1 MRIYPKGILTLFA
14 LVTLG
19 MAAAPASAGEPNLVE
34 VPLDIDVYDHPGG
47 EGKPRGQFLKAGS
60 QVDLLE
66 ENADHWCHVA
76 GAKDPVPGGSGWIW
90 CGKGD
95 DKKDYR
101 VKSVKADMTEP
112 TESTEGDMTEPT
124 ESTESGTMESP
135 VEETPES
142 TEPTGDGDDGGG
154 AGGGGA
160 GGGGE

>member
-1 MRIYPKGILTLFA
+1 MKTYPNSILTLFA
-14 LVTLG
+14 LVALG
-19 MAAAPASAGEPNLVE
+19 MATVPVRAGEPNLVE

-47 EGKPRGQFLKAGS
+47 EGKPRGEFLKAGS

-95 DKKDYR
+95 DKQDYS
-101 VKSVKADMTEP
+101 VKSVAAGTGGMTEP
-112 TESTEGDMTEPT
+112 TEG
-124 ESTESGTMESP
+124 GTMEP
-135 VEETPES
+135 PAGETPE
-142 TEPTGDGDDGGG
+142 PADPMGGDDAGGDAGGGG